1 MTDTIAP
8 EIGKFYRTRDGYRC
22 GPIDPLGLTYD
33 GGPTRMLSGW
43 IPGTGGRAYHLD
55 GRHFYGNASLDLV
68 AEWTDVDDADEV
80 VHNRIVDE
88 FTDNEQAA
96 SARWPEETSEAQTL
110 VDAQYAPDVT
120 AAEEAEIGGRKFTDY
135 GWVEVK
141 GSQSTADTD
150 ATAADIG
157 QGPPMSHSEED
168 SYRELHTQVPPVLEI
183 ENGRLVIKLVHENLT
198 LTADVGDGRFFFSQV
213 IAKLVDPALLA
224 AHKTAKFVR
233 EYAAPND

>member
-8 EIGKFYRTRDGYRC
+8 EIGKFYRTRDGYCC
-22 GPIDPLGLTYD
+22 GPMERGSMD
-33 GGPTRMLSGW
+33 GDLLGW
-43 IPGTGGRAYHLD
+43 ILGAGGRRYYLD

-68 AEWTDVDDADEV
+68 AEWTNADDADEV

-88 FTDNEQAA
+88 FTDSEQAA

-110 VDAQYAPDVT
+110 VDAQYADQVT
-120 AAEEAEIGGRKFTDY
+120 EVQLDGVSWGKIANGTS
-135 GWVEVK
+135 VEK
-141 GSQSTADTD
+141 PSTAY
-150 ATAADIG
+150 IV
-157 QGPPMSHSEED
+157 M
-168 SYRELHTQVPPVLEI
+168 RTQVPPVLEI

-198 LTADVGDGRFFFSQV
+198 LIAEVGDGRFFFSQV

-224 AHKTAKFVR
+224 AHKTAQFVR